1 MATDLSRYIVNPGPK
16 TPVTGLKAA
25 VTTDSSIVTETMVKV
40 LKSGGNAADA
50 GIAGA
55 LVQAAVEPFMTNH
68 AGLITFLYYEAK
80 TGQVHQLDSLG
91 THPSGLPPFK
101 PVPPGMGSYAVYPPS
116 GIIPGFMPG
125 LKEIHR
131 KFGTRQWSEL
141 CADAVDWAERG
152 HPVSTFEH
160 GMNLVS
166 EKFITYFPEGRDFF
180 QPKGVFPN
188 VGEISVPPGLAAT
201 LRGVASDGPDYMI
214 TGPWARKFVAKA
226 NAMGWKITLDHMTE
240 TPPRWVEP
248 IRYRHHEYEVVSLG
262 PPQAQGVYIA
272 IVLGV
277 LKHLGLRDMKPGSA
291 DHWWAMGQALRQGA
305 RHWEFIQDD
314 AIYGVPRTELLDDS
328 YHAHLAKLIRISR
341 PKVDLSEHIRLAGDA
356 VGVGVDVMSA
366 YLGAAARPRVAKT
379 ETEQPSGSCELAVVD
394 TAGNWVQ
401 MMNTLQ
407 GSGIPGMVI
416 DGVPMVGSHATFGA
430 LQSPMDATLVKG
442 AKGRCIIG
450 NTLVFKNSRPVLSAG
465 SPGNVHCTVPQV
477 LAYALDFKLDPYAA
491 VDAPRML
498 PMSEARGIVVEDRL
512 GAGVVEDLHRL
523 GVRVAVC
530 PGYDYHMGSF
540 SVIAR
545 EQDTDDYTAVADP
558 RRCAVADGVR

>member
-1 MATDLSRYIVNPGPK
+1 MTTDLSRYIVNPGPK
-16 TPVTGLKAA
+16 KPVTGLKAA

-40 LKSGGNAADA
+40 LKNGGNAADA

-68 AGLITFLYYEAK
+68 AGLVTFLYYEAK

-91 THPSGLPPFK
+91 AHPSGLPPFR
-101 PVPPGMGSYAVYPPS
+101 PVPPSMGSYAAYPPS
-116 GIIPGFMPG
+116 AIIPGFMPG

-152 HPVSTFEH
+152 HPVSTFEY
-160 GMNLVS
+160 GVNLFG

-180 QPKGVFPN
+180 QPNGTFPN
-188 VGEISVPPGLAAT
+188 VGEIFVPPGLAAT
-201 LRGVASDGPDYMI
+201 LRGVASSGPDYMI
-214 TGPWARKFVAKA
+214 TGPWAEKFVAKA
-226 NAMGWKITLDHMTE
+226 NEMGWKITLDHMTE
-240 TPPRWVEP
+240 TPPKWVEP

-262 PPQAQGVYIA
+262 PPQAQGIYIA

-305 RHWEFIQDD
+305 RHWEYVQDD
-314 AIYGVPRTELLDDS
+314 AIYGVPRAELLDDS
-328 YHAHLAKLIRISR
+328 YHAHLAKLIRVSR

-356 VGVGVDVMSA
+356 GGGGDVMSSF
-366 YLGAAARPRVAKT
+366 LGAAGRPRVAKSDT
-379 ETEQPSGSCELAVVD
+379 KQPSGSCELAVVD
-394 TAGNWVQ
+394 ARGNWVQ
-401 MMNTLQ
+401 MMDTLQ

-416 DGVPMVGSHATFGA
+416 DGVPMVGSHATFGG

-450 NTLVFKNSRPVLSAG
+450 NTLVFKNGRPVLSAG

-477 LAYALDFKLDPYAA
+477 LAYALDFKMDPYAA

-498 PMSEARGIVVEDRL
+498 PMNEARGIVVEDRL
-512 GAGVVEDLHRL
+512 GTGVVEDLYKL
-523 GVRVAVC
+523 GVRVAVT

-545 EQDTDDYTAVADP
+545 EQDTDRYTAVADP
-558 RRCAVADGVR
+558 RRCAVADGIR

>member
-1 MATDLSRYIVNPGPK
+1 MTTDLSRYIVNPGPK

-25 VTTDSSIVTETMVKV
+25 VTTDSAIVTETMVKV
-40 LKSGGNAADA
+40 LKNGGNAADA

-55 LVQAAVEPFMTNH
+55 MVQAAVEPFMTNH

-80 TGQVHQLDSLG
+80 TGHVHQLDSLG
-91 THPSGLPPFK
+91 AHPSGLPPFR
-101 PVPPGMGSYAVYPPS
+101 PVPPSMGSYAAYPPS
-116 GIIPGFMPG
+116 AIIPGFMPG

-152 HPVSTFEH
+152 HPVSTFEY
-160 GMNLVS
+160 GVNLFG

-180 QPKGVFPN
+180 QPKGTFPN
-188 VGEISVPPGLAAT
+188 VGEIFVPPGLAAT
-201 LRGVASDGPDYMI
+201 LRGVAKHGPDYMI
-214 TGPWARKFVAKA
+214 TGPWAEKFVAKA
-226 NAMGWKITLDHMTE
+226 NEMGWKITLDHMTE

-248 IRYRHHEYEVVSLG
+248 IRYPHHEYEVVSLG
-262 PPQAQGVYIA
+262 PPQAQGIYIA

-305 RHWEFIQDD
+305 RHWEFVQDD
-314 AIYGVPRTELLDDS
+314 AIYGVPRAELLDDS

-356 VGVGVDVMSA
+356 GGGADVMSSF
-366 YLGAAARPRVAKT
+366 LGAAGRPRVAKT
-379 ETEQPSGSCELAVVD
+379 DTKQPSGSCELAVVD
-394 TAGNWVQ
+394 AQGNWVQ
-401 MMNTLQ
+401 MMDTLQ

-416 DGVPMVGSHATFGA
+416 DGVPMVGSHATFGG

-450 NTLVFKNSRPVLSAG
+450 NTLVFKNGRPVLSAG

-498 PMSEARGIVVEDRL
+498 PMNEARGIVVEDRL
-512 GAGVVEDLHRL
+512 GAGVVEDLYKL
-523 GVRVAVC
+523 GVRVAVT

-545 EQDTDDYTAVADP
+545 EQDTDKYTAVADP
-558 RRCAVADGVR
+558 RRCAVADGIR

>member
-1 MATDLSRYIVNPGPK
+1 MTTDLSRYIVNPGPK
-16 TPVTGLKAA
+16 KPVTGLKAA

-40 LKSGGNAADA
+40 LKNGGNAADA

-68 AGLITFLYYEAK
+68 AGLVTFLYYEAK

-91 THPSGLPPFK
+91 AHPSGLPPFR
-101 PVPPGMGSYAVYPPS
+101 PVPPSMGSYAAYPPS
-116 GIIPGFMPG
+116 AIIPGFMPG

-152 HPVSTFEH
+152 HPVSTFEY
-160 GMNLVS
+160 GVNLFG

-180 QPKGVFPN
+180 QPNGTFPN
-188 VGEISVPPGLAAT
+188 VGEIFVPPGLAAT
-201 LRGVASDGPDYMI
+201 LRGVASSGPDYMI
-214 TGPWARKFVAKA
+214 TGPWAEKFVAKA
-226 NAMGWKITLDHMTE
+226 NEMGWKITLDHMTE
-240 TPPRWVEP
+240 TPPKWVEP

-262 PPQAQGVYIA
+262 PPQAQGIYIA

-305 RHWEFIQDD
+305 RHWEYVQDD
-314 AIYGVPRTELLDDS
+314 AIYGVPRAELLDDS
-328 YHAHLAKLIRISR
+328 YHAHLAKLIRVSR

-356 VGVGVDVMSA
+356 GGGGDVMSSF
-366 YLGAAARPRVAKT
+366 LGAAGRPRVAKSDT
-379 ETEQPSGSCELAVVD
+379 KQPSGSCELAVVD
-394 TAGNWVQ
+394 ARGNWVQ
-401 MMNTLQ
+401 MMDTLQ

-416 DGVPMVGSHATFGA
+416 DGVPMVGSHATFGG

-450 NTLVFKNSRPVLSAG
+450 NTLVFKNGRPVLSAG

-477 LAYALDFKLDPYAA
+477 LAYVLDFKMDPYAA

-498 PMSEARGIVVEDRL
+498 PMNEARGIVVEDRL
-512 GAGVVEDLHRL
+512 GTGVVEDLYKL
-523 GVRVAVC
+523 GVRVAVT

-545 EQDTDDYTAVADP
+545 EQDTDRYTAVADP
-558 RRCAVADGVR
+558 RRCAVADGIR